1 MTARAQG
8 GVKSARRA
16 LQVIEYV
23 ARRRDGA
30 TFVEIARDLG
40 LPNSSLHGLLAT
52 LVDMRWLLLDPAQ
65 RRYLV
70 GVRPWEVGQA
80 FLPSRELVVRARRY
94 LRAANDELGET
105 IQMAIL
111 DDLDVVYIDKVEGT
125 HPLRLVSEVGIRLP
139 AYVTGIGK
147 ALLAAL
153 PDDELQ
159 ERFAGVELEGYT
171 SRTITS
177 GDRLLEVLRA
187 VREQGY
193 AEDDGEYT
201 TGVFCTAVPI
211 RDAAGRTVAAMS
223 CAVPTSRIETG
234 ELDTATVR
242 EVLVRHA
249 DGIRDALGPD
259 VPRLDEESTR

>member
-1 MTARAQG
+1 MTAQG

-16 LQVIEYV
+16 LQVVEYV

-30 TFVEIARDLG
+30 TFAEIARGLG

-52 LVDMRWLLLDPAQ
+52 LVDMRWLLLDPVQ
-65 RRYLV
+65 RHYVV

-94 LRAANDELGET
+94 LREANDELGET

-153 PDDELQ
+153 PDDEL
-159 ERFAGVELEGYT
+159 EDRFAGAELEGFT
-171 SRTITS
+171 NRTITS
-177 GDRLLEVLRA
+177 GDHLLSVLRT
-187 VREQGY
+187 VRGQGY

-201 TGVFCTAVPI
+201 TGIFCVAVPI
-211 RDAAGRTVAAMS
+211 RDAADRAVAAMS
-223 CAVPTSRIETG
+223 CAVPKSRIESG
-234 ELDTATVR
+234 ELDAATVL
-242 EVLVRHA
+242 EVLRRHA
-249 DGIRDALGPD
+249 ASICD
-259 VPRLDEESTR
+259 VLSTDSSQPHLETS